1 MRDTRIKVLLVTDNP
16 GDTRLTWTLVAEAN
30 GEPFG
35 LDGVHGL
42 SSVLDRLARRGID
55 VVPLDSLLPDVRAID
70 TFVKENTCAPG
81 VPIIVIT
88 ETDDY
93 TPTLQAVEFGAQDS
107 LVKEKADSDVL
118 FRYLRQAIERKRS
131 EGAEREANQTVRA
144 LIDTSPLAIVAND
157 RDAKVQIWNPA
168 AERLFGWTESE
179 VLGCPYPLIPE
190 EHQDEWRQYLDRRLR
205 GEVLVGLETQRL
217 RKDGSLVDVGIW
229 TAPLCDAR
237 GEIQSVMGIIADL
250 TGRKQAEEALVTQV
264 RELAVME
271 ERNRIAREIHDSLA
285 QGFTGIVLQLEAAE
299 EALRKRPGS
308 VPDHLGRAKKL
319 ARESL
324 QEARRSVWDLLPQ
337 ALEQRR
343 LESALADAVRRFSAT
358 GPEKVSFTPPGNR
371 RDLPPNVQAAILRIC
386 EEALNNIRQH
396 ARATEVRVTL
406 LFCPNEIYLG
416 VQDNGIGFETASV
429 KPVPGESGFGLT
441 GMEGR
446 VRLLGGTF
454 VVKSH
459 VGEGTLVE
467 VNIPTG

>member
-1 MRDTRIKVLLVTDNP
+1 MSSSRIKVVMVTDNHGGP
-16 GDTRLTWTLVAEAN
+16 GLIWTLVAKAN
-30 GEPFG
+30 GETFPLEDVRG
-35 LDGVHGL
+35 LPSEL
-42 SSVLDRLARRGID
+42 EYLARGDID
-55 VVPLDSLLPDVRAID
+55 VVLLDSLLPDVRAID
-70 TFVKENTCAPG
+70 TFVKENACAPS
-81 VPIIVIT
+81 VPVIVLN

-93 TPTLQAVEFGAQDS
+93 TLTLQAVESGTQDS
-107 LVKEKADSDVL
+107 LVNGKADSDVL
-118 FRYLRQAIERKRS
+118 LRYLRHAIERRRA
-131 EGAEREANQTVRA
+131 EDAERESNQTARA
-144 LIDTSPLAIVAND
+144 LIDAAPLAIVAND
-157 RDAKVQIWNPA
+157 RDVKVQIWNPA
-168 AERLFGWTESE
+168 AERIFGWAEGE
-179 VLGCPYPLIPE
+179 VLGHPYPLIPDE
-190 EHQDEWRQYLDRRLR
+190 KQDEWREYLKRRLS
-205 GEVLVGLETQRL
+205 GDMLVGLETQLL

-229 TAPLCDAR
+229 TAPLRDAQ
-237 GEIQSVMGIIADL
+237 GEVQSVMGIIADL
-250 TGRKQAEEALVTQV
+250 TGRKQAEVALVTQV

-337 ALEQRR
+337 VLEQRR
-343 LESALADAVRRFSAT
+343 LEPALEDAVLRFSAT
-358 GPEKVSFTPPGNR
+358 GPEKVSFTLPGNR

-386 EEALNNIRQH
+386 EEALHNIRQH

-406 LFCPNEIYLG
+406 LFCPHEVYLG

-429 KPVPGESGFGLT
+429 KPIPGESGFGLI

-467 VNIPTG
+467 VNVPTD